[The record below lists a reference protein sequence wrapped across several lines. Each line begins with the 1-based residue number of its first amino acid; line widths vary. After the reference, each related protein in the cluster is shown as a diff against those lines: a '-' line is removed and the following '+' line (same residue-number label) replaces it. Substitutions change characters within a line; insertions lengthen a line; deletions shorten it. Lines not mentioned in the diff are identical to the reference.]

1 MAERV
6 ELVKQGV
13 NSKEYIQVVDT
24 SFKYFT
30 PPVTQLATDTVEE
43 LFRLYDKL
51 YLEIP
56 TYGSTNSH
64 EYIVIQS
71 SKIYQVDNSA
81 ELAPLVAEI
90 TDLRQRLLQANE
102 EIQELSA
109 QLSK

>member
-13 NSKEYIQVVDT
+13 NSKEYKQVVDT
-24 SFKYFT
+24 SFKYFV
-30 PPVTQLATDTVEE
+30 PPVTQAPTETVEE

-56 TYGSTNSH
+56 VYGSINSH
-64 EYIVIQS
+64 EYLVNQS

-81 ELAPLVAEI
+81 ALAPLTAEI
-90 TDLRQRLLQANE
+90 ADLRQRLLQANE